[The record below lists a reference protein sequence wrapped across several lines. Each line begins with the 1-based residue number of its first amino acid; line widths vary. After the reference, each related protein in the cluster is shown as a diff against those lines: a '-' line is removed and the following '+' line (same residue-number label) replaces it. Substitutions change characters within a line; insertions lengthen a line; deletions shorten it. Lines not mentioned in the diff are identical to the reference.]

1 MKLEKRQLLNLGF
14 LCLISFLAFSF
25 FVYFDIFKTLDYKTT
40 VIFQKIIPDFLIL
53 PFSSLSVVGSTEFMG
68 IVLLVTL
75 FLFVK
80 TKKLYILALFVVLGL
95 TEIFGKTFVHQK
107 APPIYFHKTTELLGL
122 PTNGISADL
131 FAYPSGHAGRTAFV
145 SGFLI
150 LVIWLNLNLSKEVKI
165 ALTIIIL
172 GFDLIMFVSRV
183 YLGEHWA
190 TDVLGGALI
199 GFSLAFFTSYFLIK
213 TPAKN

>member
-14 LCLISFLAFSF
+14 LCLLSFLAFSF
-25 FVYFDIFKTLDYKTT
+25 FVYLNILGTLDYKTT
-40 VIFQKIIPDFLIL
+40 VIFQKIIPDFFIL
-53 PFSSLSVVGSTEFMG
+53 PFSSLSVLGSTEFMG
-68 IVLLVTL
+68 IVLLITL
-75 FLFVK
+75 FLFIK
-80 TKKLYILALFVVLGL
+80 TKKLYVLALFIILGL
-95 TEIFGKTFVHQK
+95 TEIFGKTFIHQK
-107 APPIYFHKTTELLGL
+107 APPLYFHKTTQLLGL

-150 LVIWLNLNLSKEVKI
+150 LVIWLNLNLSKEAKI
-165 ALTIIIL
+165 ALTVIIL
-172 GFDLIMFVSRV
+172 IFDFVMFVSRV

-190 TDVLGGALI
+190 TDVVGGALI

-213 TPAKN
+213 NPAK